1 MRTAQIKRNTAETQI
16 ELKLNLDGN
25 GTAELDIPC
34 GFITHM
40 LTLFARHGGFDL
52 TVSAKGDTFVDDHH
66 LVEDI
71 GICLG
76 KAFKEAI
83 ADMKGINRYGFM
95 LLPMDEA
102 LIESAVDISGRPYLA
117 YNLGELTEKV
127 GTFDTELIEEFFI
140 SFARNADITLH
151 MNCKYGKNTHH
162 VIEGAFKAVA
172 RALRSAVAIDDRFAN
187 EIPSTKGVL

>member
-1 MRTAQIKRNTAETQI
+1 MREALIKRNTAETQI
-16 ELKLNLDGN
+16 ELKLNLDGS
-25 GTAELDIPC
+25 GSAQLDIPC

-52 TVSAKGDTFVDDHH
+52 TVTANGDVFVDDHH
-66 LVEDI
+66 LVEDL

-76 KAFKEAI
+76 KAFKEAL
-83 ADMKGINRYGFM
+83 ADMRGINRYGFM

-102 LIESAVDISGRPYLA
+102 LIEAAADISGRPYLA
-117 YNLGELTEKV
+117 YNIGDISEKV
-127 GTFDTELIEEFFI
+127 GTFDTQLIEEFFI

-151 MNCKYGKNTHH
+151 INCRYGKNTHH
-162 VIEGAFKAVA
+162 IIEGTFKSVA
-172 RALRSAVAIDDRFAN
+172 RALRSAVAKDDRFAN